1 MKTIVT
7 HFSPDVDAITSVWLL
22 RRFLSG
28 WSDTEVAFVPAGK
41 TLDNDI
47 VDSDKDIM
55 HVDTGLGRLD
65 HHQIDE
71 DTCAARKTMEYIAA
85 QNKNLGKR
93 NNKSFPDKALERMV
107 DIVNDI
113 DHFHEVYYPNPTA
126 DYYDFNLI
134 AIFDGLKLIYPDDHK
149 KLIDLGLE
157 MLDGIYK
164 TFQNKVW
171 AEKEIKEQGVE
182 FRTKWGKGLGVETIN
197 DEVVR
202 VAQRQGYII
211 AVRKDP
217 KKGYVRIK
225 AQPQSGVDF
234 TSCYNRYK
242 RKDPDATWYL
252 HPGRK
257 MILNGSMKNPATRA
271 TKLTL
276 REIIKVLKSV

>member
-1 MKTIVT
+1 MIVT
-7 HFSPDVDAITSVWLL
+7 HYSPDVDAITSVWLL
-22 RRFLSG
+22 RRFLPG
-28 WSDTEVAFVPAGK
+28 WDDAEIAFVPAGK
-41 TLDNDI
+41 TLDNNI

-65 HHQIDE
+65 HHQTDE
-71 DTCAARKTMEYIAA
+71 DTCAARRTLEYIKKTKNKE
-85 QNKNLGKR
+85 QRTKNNKN
-93 NNKSFPDKALERMV
+93 NFPDEALERLV

-126 DYYDFNLI
+126 DYYDFNLV
-134 AIFDGLKLIYPDDHK
+134 AIFDGLKLIYPDNNG
-149 KLIDLGLE
+149 KLIDFGMLS
-157 MLDGIYK
+157 LDGIYK

-171 AEKEIKEQGVE
+171 AEKEIKEQGME
-182 FRTKWGKGLGVETIN
+182 FKTKWGKGIGVETIN

-202 VAQRQGYII
+202 IAQRQGYII

-242 RKDPDATWYL
+242 RLDRDATWYL
-252 HPGRK
+252 HAGRK